1 MGCEV
6 KAPSAPTVTKGPW
19 LLALWP
25 PTKQKLRL
33 SSQEISSWSCCS
45 PWMKKM
51 DWARQTRHEL
61 KAFTEQLALILL
73 LQVARQRSRFPP
85 PPPTIAQ
92 WHTKESRIASTW
104 WLLKPQTVWVN
115 VIWRL
120 IGQPYYPCLLFLPCH
135 ETPWWLPAQTGKNT
149 SSSIIREHITKHIV
163 QLTDHLLLVDMSRTV
178 ASSLII
184 SRSFQ
189 TKPFF
194 QKVNLTPGLRYEV
207 ITMDDGQLK
216 IPLKWK
222 STVVSF
228 WPLCLTF

>member
-1 MGCEV
+1 MLFPLDEEDGLSQANETWTEGIHWTVGSHPAAASGQAEV
-6 KAPSAPTVTKGPW
+6 KVPTPTPNHCAMAHQGEPHSKHLVTFE
-19 LLALWP
+19 
-25 PTKQKLRL
+25 TTN
-33 SSQEISSWSCCS
+33 S
-45 PWMKKM
+45 
-51 DWARQTRHEL
+51 
-61 KAFTEQLALILL
+61 
-73 LQVARQRSRFPP
+73 
-85 PPPTIAQ
+85 
-92 WHTKESRIASTW
+92 
-104 WLLKPQTVWVN
+104 WVN
-115 VIWRL
+115 VIWRF

>member
-6 KAPSAPTVTKGPW
+6 KAPSAPTVTKWPW

-25 PTKQKLRL
+25 PTKRKLRL

-61 KAFTEQLALILL
+61 KAFIEQLALIWL
-73 LQVARQRSRFPP
+73 LQVARQRSRFPS

-104 WLLKPQTVWVN
+104 WLLKPQTVRVN

-135 ETPWWLPAQTGKNT
+135 ETPWWPTTCSDRQEHQLLNYKRPHHQAY
-149 SSSIIREHITKHIV
+149 SSTNWPPPVSRHE
-163 QLTDHLLLVDMSRTV
+163 QNRSLLTNH
-178 ASSLII
+178 
-184 SRSFQ
+184 FQ
-189 TKPFF
+189 IFSNK
-194 QKVNLTPGLRYEV
+194 
-207 ITMDDGQLK
+207 
-216 IPLKWK
+216 
-222 STVVSF
+222 
-228 WPLCLTF
+228 TFLSKG